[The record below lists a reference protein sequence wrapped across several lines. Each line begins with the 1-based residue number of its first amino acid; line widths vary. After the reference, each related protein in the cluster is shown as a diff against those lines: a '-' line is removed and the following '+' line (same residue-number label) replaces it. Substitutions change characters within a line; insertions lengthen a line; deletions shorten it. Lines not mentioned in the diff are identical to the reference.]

1 MLRPEPCGP
10 AVGTAVASPGARL
23 ASVVCVRPSPD
34 PAAVEIFVRDAYD
47 THQRELFGFLLRATR
62 DAAAAEDMVQ
72 ESFLRLC
79 RELQRGAEPP
89 VNVRAWLYRVAGNLA
104 VSRGRHATVARRWL
118 DRVRSEEEAFE
129 APERTALRFERHEQ
143 LQEVLAELPRDQR
156 VGLLMAAQGFSG
168 HEVALA
174 LGRTDVSTRT
184 MLCRARV
191 RLRSILQGEEPA
203 EDRKAG

>member
-1 MLRPEPCGP
+1 MLHPEPCGP
-10 AVGTAVASPGARL
+10 TVGTVVASPGVRL
-23 ASVVCVRPSPD
+23 ASVITVRPD
-34 PAAVEIFVRDAYD
+34 RDHAVVEAFVGDAYA
-47 THQRELFGFLLRATR
+47 TYQRELFGFLLRATR
-62 DAAAAEDMVQ
+62 DAGTAEDIAQ

-118 DRVRSEEEAFE
+118 DRARSEVESFE

-143 LQEVLAELPRDQR
+143 LQEVLAELPREQR

-191 RLRSILQGEEPA
+191 RLRSALEGEEPA
-203 EDRKAG
+203 EDRQAG